1 MSNWD
6 GYWYLQTAAQWYG
19 HVINKYAGQYQ
30 TLGFMPLYPMLIWL
44 VAHVTQIGNL
54 GAGIAIS
61 LISGSD
67 RDRADR
73 PARRGVVG

>member
-6 GYWYLQTAAQWYG
+6 GFWYLQTAAHWYG

-54 GAGIAIS
+54 GAGHRA
-61 LISGSD
+61 LADHGRD
-67 RDRADR
+67 RDGAGR